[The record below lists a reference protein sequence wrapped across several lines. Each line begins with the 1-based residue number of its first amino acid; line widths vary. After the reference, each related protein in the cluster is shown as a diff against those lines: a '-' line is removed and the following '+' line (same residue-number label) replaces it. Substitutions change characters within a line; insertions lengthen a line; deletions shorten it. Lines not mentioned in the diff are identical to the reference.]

1 MANNDSGSLSY
12 SLNIDTSQISK
23 EIKNVEKQLSTI
35 SMIADMSV
43 NSDTEQIIEAIKNA
57 LMAEDFKLKVT
68 LDDSFNKTINQ
79 AFSIADSAANGALEG
94 ALSAGLKGGIAGF
107 AVNGVMAL
115 VGAYIDYSNEQERI
129 QMETAKTIEGI
140 DLQQQNVNGLF
151 NELTNLSNST
161 ADSNTITTERIRLL
175 NELAQIEPELA
186 ESIKQQTDD
195 QNVLN
200 TAVQQY
206 NTLSEFKSFSLFLA
220 NENKGL
226 FSDNLMETLDELGEV
241 ESKMKIAE
249 LKVQKTYDKA
259 HEIFKGSLNGKYA
272 KELQVLSAE
281 TLKSI
286 DQIFDAKESEAK
298 KLENLS
304 NILNRS
310 TQGLAGVSFSE
321 SAAQK
326 KMINIIG
333 GSLKDDTLKDF
344 QGISYDFSKEKEEAE
359 QAILEFTD
367 NIKAHMA
374 VKGLDM
380 KQNEDGIRSYI
391 KTWGGL
397 SLYAQEKILFQL
409 GIEWDDP
416 KQKLNQWQTE
426 IQGILGDSISINVN
440 TTMPQVIA
448 DIRSKYAVLK
458 QSMESLEP
466 ILLKAKYNFET
477 NTFDGNVND
486 PFVKSAQAEYLANK
500 ASMGKQETAAGKF
513 NIDLNSPK
521 VSTPKIP
528 TAPKKDEILETY
540 KKQIELI
547 KKLSTVYKQN
557 KEIWSDDVALE
568 KTFESYKDQLD
579 ALKLKKEG
587 LNIKNPSDFYKDIQ
601 SKVAGNKVRK
611 EAIDPM
617 VLDDLL
623 NIEQEEQKEE
633 WSNLNK
639 EIEKAKKAYELYDSL
654 RKKIGDDKAKEIVKS
669 DTGVEISEN
678 SFSDYFNG
686 MIAAN
691 KTMSEK
697 MSNDL
702 NEKYA
707 AKAKETLTSLLQDF
721 QTAEDKLNAINTKYD
736 KYKADLDANKANM
749 DPKRYEATDKLINEG
764 RQKEIS
770 GLSDGLLETTGT
782 YKSLFE
788 EATKA
793 SEKEITY
800 LIKKFRTA
808 IKTAKESLNNED
820 EGGDGLLHLNID
832 GKEIIRTEKQVDDF
846 VKKLDQE
853 EKKIIEKNPFK
864 ALRKSFQDL
873 DKNRDLSKNIKNEI
887 KTLEGDLENAQPGEE
902 ANGIRTKIKAL
913 EGDLKGVDAQN
924 ATTWANMA
932 TQISN
937 ATKQATDLG
946 NSFVSLYSAFAPGD
960 TDTAGTMTDIIGI
973 VGGVGEAGAG
983 IARIASGD
991 IIGGLTQGIKGV
1003 ASVVSSITSL
1013 GDRKHEKEIR
1023 RLQKAI
1029 DESKI
1034 TYEELGRTAT
1044 KAFGDASYNARKL
1057 QIAQLKLQQT
1067 LIQKQ
1072 IQEEK
1077 NKKKTDKD
1085 KVKQLEE
1092 QYRQLGIQIEDGLGS
1107 ILENMLGGNIKSF
1120 AGQLSDA
1127 LLDAFVKGEDA
1138 AEGYRSKVKDVIG
1151 DIMRSVIKQRL
1162 IEDVLGKTMDK
1173 YVSKWVDTEGNL
1185 TKTPED
1191 MLKDMVLMGTEL
1203 EAKGDTLAKMLENLP
1218 DDVKKYFQKEAE
1230 SQQLSGL
1237 SKGVQGMTQDTAMIL
1252 EAYMNTIRDV
1262 VISIMM
1268 SNENQLS
1275 VLQSSQMIQSQ
1286 ILTQVSAIN
1295 SNTVALNRA
1304 FQSVITQSG
1313 GDNGAGIRVYVK

>member
-1 MANNDSGSLSY
+1 MANNDTGSLSY

-23 EIKNVEKQLSTI
+23 EIRNVEKQLSTI

-43 NSDTEQIIEAIKNA
+43 NTDAEQIIEAIKTA

-79 AFSIADSAANGALEG
+79 AFSIADSAASGALEG
-94 ALSAGLKGGIAGF
+94 ALSKGLKGGIAGF

-115 VGAYIDYSNEQERI
+115 IGAYIEYSNEQERI
-129 QMETAKTIEGI
+129 QIETAKTIEGI

-151 NELTNLSNST
+151 SELTNLNNST
-161 ADSNTITTERIRLL
+161 ADNNTTTSERIRLL
-175 NELAQIEPELA
+175 NELAEIEPVLA
-186 ESIKQQTDD
+186 ESIRQQADD

-200 TAVQQY
+200 AAMQQY
-206 NTLSEFKSFSLFLA
+206 NTLAEFKSFSLFLA
-220 NENKGL
+220 NEDKGF
-226 FSDNLMETLDELGEV
+226 FSDNLMETLNELGEV
-241 ESKMKIAE
+241 ENKLKIAE
-249 LKVQKTYDKA
+249 LKVQKTYNKA
-259 HEIFKGSLNGKYA
+259 YEVFKGGVNGKYG
-272 KELQVLSAE
+272 KDLQGLSDSA
-281 TLKSI
+281 LQQI
-286 DQIFDAKESEAK
+286 DQIFAAKESEAK

-304 NILNRS
+304 TILYRD
-310 TQGLAGVSFSE
+310 TQGYDSVGLSE
-321 SAAQK
+321 LYTQK
-326 KMINIIG
+326 KLINIIG
-333 GSLKDDTLKDF
+333 GSLKDDTLVQFNGVSNDF
-344 QGISYDFSKEKEEAE
+344 ENEKKKAE
-359 QAILEFTD
+359 QVIQEFTD
-367 NIKAHMA
+367 NMTAHMA
-374 VKGLDM
+374 AKGQDV
-380 KQNEDGIRSYI
+380 KQNEDGIRNYI
-391 KTWGGL
+391 KTWGDL
-397 SLYAQEKILFQL
+397 SQYGQEKILFQL

-426 IQGILGDSISINVN
+426 IQGILGNSISINVN

-466 ILLKAKYNFET
+466 IYIKAKYNLENNIPLDT
-477 NTFDGNVND
+477 VTLAGYKQYTANQEV
-486 PFVKSAQAEYLANK
+486 ANK
-500 ASMGKQETAAGKF
+500 YKTAAATMQTDLEPPKATPP
-513 NIDLNSPK
+513 NIPSG
-521 VSTPKIP
+521 
-528 TAPKKDEILETY
+528 PKKDKILETY

-557 KEIWSDDVALE
+557 KEIWSDNVALD

-579 ALKLKKEG
+579 ALELNKDN
-587 LNIKNPSDFYKDIQ
+587 LNIKNPSGFYKDIQ
-601 SKVAGNKVRK
+601 SKVAKNKVRK

-623 NIEQEEQKEE
+623 NIEQEGQKEE

-639 EIEKAKKAYELYDSL
+639 EIEKTKKAYELYDSL
-654 RKKIGDDKAKEIVKS
+654 RKKIGDDKAKEFVKS
-669 DTGVEISEN
+669 DTGVEISAD
-678 SFSDYFNG
+678 SFSNYFTG

-691 KTMSEK
+691 NTMSEK

-702 NEKYA
+702 KEKYA
-707 AKAKETLTSLLQDF
+707 AKTKETLTSLLQDF
-721 QTAEDKLNAINTKYD
+721 QTADDKLNAINDKYD
-736 KYKADLDANKANM
+736 KYKADLEADKAKIS
-749 DPKRYEATDKLINEG
+749 PERYNVTDKLINEG

-770 GLSDGLLETTGT
+770 GLSDGLLEKSDT
-782 YKSLFE
+782 YKNLFE

-793 SEKEITY
+793 SEKEIAY
-800 LIKKFRTA
+800 LIEKFKTA
-808 IKTAKESLNNED
+808 IAEAKDSLKKVD
-820 EGGDGLLHLNID
+820 EGGDGLFHLNID
-832 GKEIIRTEKQVDDF
+832 GKEIIRTKEQVDDF
-846 VKKLDQE
+846 VKKLDKE

-864 ALRKSFQDL
+864 ALGKSF
-873 DKNRDLSKNIKNEI
+873 KDLSENLNSSKDIKNKI
-887 KTLEGDLENAQPGEE
+887 KTLEESLETASDEETAGINTEIDLLKG
-902 ANGIRTKIKAL
+902 K
-913 EGDLKGVDAQN
+913 LKGVDAQN

-932 TQISN
+932 TQITSV
-937 ATKQATDLG
+937 TKQATDLG
-946 NSFVSLYSAFAPGD
+946 GAFVSLFSSLFPED

-991 IIGGLTQGIKGV
+991 VIGGLTQGIKGV

-1023 RLQKAI
+1023 RIQKAI

-1034 TYEELGRTAT
+1034 AYEELGRAAT
-1044 KAFGDASYNARKL
+1044 KAFGDAAYNARKA

-1067 LIQKQ
+1067 LLQQQ
-1072 IQEEK
+1072 IKEEQD
-1077 NKKKTDKD
+1077 KKKTDKD

-1107 ILENMLGGNIKSF
+1107 ILESMLGGNIKSF

-1127 LLDAFVKGEDA
+1127 LLDAFMKGEDA

-1151 DIMRSVIKQRL
+1151 DIMRSIIKQRL
-1162 IEDVLGKTMDK
+1162 IEDVLGKTIDK

-1185 TKTPED
+1185 TKSPEE

-1203 EAKGDTLAKMLENLP
+1203 ESKGDVLAKMLENLP

-1275 VLQSSQMIQSQ
+1275 ILQTSQMIQSQ
-1286 ILTQVSAIN
+1286 ILTEVSAIN

>member
-35 SMIADMSV
+35 RMIADMSV
-43 NSDTEQIIEAIKNA
+43 NSDAEQIIKAIKNA

-129 QMETAKTIEGI
+129 QMETAQTIEGI
-140 DLQQQNVNGLF
+140 NLQQQNVNGLF
-151 NELTNLSNST
+151 NQLTNLTNST
-161 ADSNTITTERIRLL
+161 ADSNTITSERIRLL
-175 NELAQIEPELA
+175 NELASIEPVLA
-186 ESIKQQTDD
+186 ESLRQQADD
-195 QNVLN
+195 QNILN
-200 TAVQQY
+200 TAMQQY
-206 NTLSEFKSFSLFLA
+206 NTLAEFKGFSLFLA

-226 FSDNLMETLDELGEV
+226 FSDNLMETLNELGEV
-241 ESKMKIAE
+241 ESKLKIAE
-249 LKVQKTYDKA
+249 YKVQKTYNKA
-259 HEIFKGSLNGKYA
+259 YEVFKGGGNGKYA
-272 KELQVLSAE
+272 KDLEGLSENTLQQ
-281 TLKSI
+281 I
-286 DQIFDAKESEAK
+286 NQIFTAKESEAK
-298 KLENLS
+298 KLEELS
-304 NILNRS
+304 GILNRS
-310 TQGLAGVSFSE
+310 TQGLAGVSFAE
-321 SAAQK
+321 SSTQK
-326 KMINIIG
+326 NLINIIG
-333 GSLKDDTLKDF
+333 GSLKDDSLKDF
-344 QGISYDFSKEKEEAE
+344 KGISYDFSEERKEAE

-380 KQNEDGIRSYI
+380 KQNEDGIRNYI

-397 SLYAQEKILFQL
+397 SEYAQKEILLNL
-409 GIEWDDP
+409 GIKWDNP
-416 KQKLNQWQTE
+416 VQKLEQWQTE
-426 IQGILGDSISINVN
+426 IQGILGNSISINVN
-440 TTMPQVIA
+440 STMPQVIT

-466 ILLKAKYNFET
+466 IYIKAKYNLENNIPLDPIT
-477 NTFDGNVND
+477 KSGYEQYTANQNV
-486 PFVKSAQAEYLANK
+486 ANRYI
-500 ASMGKQETAAGKF
+500 AAGNALQF
-513 NIDLNSPK
+513 DLNPPK
-521 VSTPKIP
+521 TTTPKATEP
-528 TAPKKDEILETY
+528 QKDKILETY

-557 KEIWSDDVALE
+557 KEIWSDNVALD
-568 KTFESYKDQLD
+568 KTFESYKDQLEV
-579 ALKLKKEG
+579 LKLSRKD
-587 LNIKNPSDFYKDIQ
+587 LDIKNPSGFYKDIQ
-601 SKVAGNKVRK
+601 SKVAGNKARK

-623 NIEQEEQKEE
+623 NIEQEGQKEE

-639 EIEKAKKAYELYDSL
+639 EIEKTKKAYELYDSL
-654 RKKIGDDKAKEIVKS
+654 RKKIGDDKAKEFVKS

-702 NEKYA
+702 KDKYA

-721 QTAEDKLNAINTKYD
+721 QTAEDKLNGINTKYD

-749 DPKRYEATDKLINEG
+749 DPTRYEATNKLINEG

-770 GLSDGLLETTGT
+770 GLSDGLLEKTNT

-793 SEKEITY
+793 SEKEITF
-800 LIKKFRTA
+800 LIEKFKTA
-808 IKTAKESLNNED
+808 IAEAKDSLKKVN

-832 GKEIIRTEKQVDDF
+832 GKEIIRTQEQVEDF
-846 VKKLDQE
+846 VKKLEKE
-853 EKKIIEKNPFK
+853 EKKVLEKNPFK
-864 ALRKSFQDL
+864 ALRKSF
-873 DKNRDLSKNIKNEI
+873 KDLSENLKSSKDIKNKI
-887 KTLEGDLENAQPGEE
+887 KTLEDSLETAPDEETGGINTEIDLLKE
-902 ANGIRTKIKAL
+902 K
-913 EGDLKGVDAQN
+913 LKGVDAQN

-946 NSFVSLYSAFAPGD
+946 NSFVSLYSAFAPED

-991 IIGGLTQGIKGV
+991 VIGGLTQGIKGV

-1034 TYEELGRTAT
+1034 AYEDLGRTAT

-1077 NKKKTDKD
+1077 DKKKTDKD

-1173 YVSKWVDTEGNL
+1173 YVNKWVDTEGNL

>member
-1 MANNDSGSLSY
+1 MANNNTGSLSY

-23 EIKNVEKQLSTI
+23 EIRNVEKQLSTI

-43 NSDTEQIIEAIKNA
+43 NTDAEQIIEAIKTA

-79 AFSIADSAANGALEG
+79 AFSITDSAASGALEG
-94 ALSAGLKGGIAGF
+94 ALSKGLKGGIAGF

-115 VGAYIDYSNEQERI
+115 IGAYIDYSNEQERI

-151 NELTNLSNST
+151 SELTNLNNST
-161 ADSNTITTERIRLL
+161 ADNNTTTSERIRLL
-175 NELAQIEPELA
+175 NELAEIEPALA
-186 ESIKQQTDD
+186 ESIRQQADD

-200 TAVQQY
+200 AAMQQY
-206 NTLSEFKSFSLFLA
+206 NTLAEFKSFSLFLA
-220 NENKGL
+220 NEDKGFL
-226 FSDNLMETLDELGEV
+226 SDNLMETLNELGEV

-249 LKVQKTYDKA
+249 FKIQNTYNKA

-272 KELQVLSAE
+272 KDLEGLSDK

-286 DQIFDAKESEAK
+286 DQIFEAKESEAK

-310 TQGLAGVSFSE
+310 TQGLAGVSYSE

-326 KMINIIG
+326 RMINVIG
-333 GSLKDDTLKDF
+333 GSLKDDTLKEF
-344 QGISYDFSKEKEEAE
+344 QGISYDFGKEKEEAE

-391 KTWGGL
+391 KTWGDL
-397 SLYAQEKILFQL
+397 SQYAQEKILVQL
-409 GIEWDDP
+409 GIEWNDP
-416 KQKLNQWQTE
+416 KQQLNQWQTE
-426 IQGILGDSISINVN
+426 IQGILGNSISINVN
-440 TTMPQVIA
+440 TTMPQVIT

-466 ILLKAKYNFET
+466 IYIKAKYNLENNIPLDT
-477 NTFDGNVND
+477 VTKAGYNQYIASQEV
-486 PFVKSAQAEYLANK
+486 ANK
-500 ASMGKQETAAGKF
+500 YKTAATTMQTDLDPPKATPP
-513 NIDLNSPK
+513 NIPSG
-521 VSTPKIP
+521 
-528 TAPKKDEILETY
+528 PKKDNILETY

-557 KEIWSDDVALE
+557 KEIWSDDIALE
-568 KTFESYKDQLD
+568 KTFENYKDQLD
-579 ALKLKKEG
+579 ALKLNKEN
-587 LNIKNPSDFYKDIQ
+587 LDIKNPSGFYKDIR
-601 SKVAGNKVRK
+601 SKVAKNKVRK

-623 NIEQEEQKEE
+623 NIEKEGQKEE
-633 WSNLNK
+633 WDNLNK
-639 EIEKAKKAYELYDSL
+639 EIEKAQKAYELYESL
-654 RKKIGDDKAKEIVKS
+654 RKKIGDDKAKEFVKA
-669 DTGVEISEN
+669 DTGVEISAD
-678 SFSDYFNG
+678 SFRDYATG
-686 MIAAN
+686 MIDAN
-691 KTMSEK
+691 NTMSEK

-702 NEKYA
+702 KEKYA
-707 AKAKETLTSLLQDF
+707 AKTKETLTSLLQDF
-721 QTAEDKLNAINTKYD
+721 QTADDKLNAINTKYD

-749 DPKRYEATDKLINEG
+749 DPSRYDATNKLISEG
-764 RQKEIS
+764 KQKEIS
-770 GLSDGLLETTGT
+770 GLSDGLLEKTST

-793 SEKEITY
+793 SEKEITF
-800 LIKKFRTA
+800 LIEKFKTA
-808 IKTAKESLNNED
+808 IVEATSKGKDA
-820 EGGDGLLHLNID
+820 DGLLHLNID
-832 GKEIIRTEKQVDDF
+832 GKEIIRTEAQVKDF
-846 VKKLDQE
+846 VEKLDKE

-864 ALRKSFQDL
+864 ALGKSIQDL
-873 DKNRDLSKNIKNEI
+873 SENLNSSQKIKN
-887 KTLEGDLENAQPGEE
+887 D
-902 ANGIRTKIKAL
+902 IKAL
-913 EGDLKGVDAQN
+913 EESLKTAPSEETKGINEKIDLLKGNLKGVDAQN

-932 TQISN
+932 TQITSV
-937 ATKQATDLG
+937 TKQATDLG
-946 NSFVSLYSAFAPGD
+946 GAFVSLFSSLFPED

-991 IIGGLTQGIKGV
+991 VIGGLTQGIKGV

-1023 RLQKAI
+1023 RIQKAI

-1034 TYEELGRTAT
+1034 AYEELGRTAT

-1067 LIQKQ
+1067 LLQQQ
-1072 IQEEK
+1072 IKEEQD
-1077 NKKKTDKD
+1077 KKKTDKD

-1107 ILENMLGGNIKSF
+1107 ILESMLGGNIKSF

-1127 LLDAFVKGEDA
+1127 LLDAFMKGEDA

-1151 DIMRSVIKQRL
+1151 DIMRSIIKQRL
-1162 IEDVLGKTMDK
+1162 IEDVLGKTIDK

-1185 TKTPED
+1185 TKSPEE
-1191 MLKDMVLMGTEL
+1191 MLKDMVLMGSEL
-1203 EAKGDTLAKMLENLP
+1203 ESKGDVLAKMLENLP

-1275 VLQSSQMIQSQ
+1275 ILQTSQMIQSQ
-1286 ILTQVSAIN
+1286 ILTEVSAIN